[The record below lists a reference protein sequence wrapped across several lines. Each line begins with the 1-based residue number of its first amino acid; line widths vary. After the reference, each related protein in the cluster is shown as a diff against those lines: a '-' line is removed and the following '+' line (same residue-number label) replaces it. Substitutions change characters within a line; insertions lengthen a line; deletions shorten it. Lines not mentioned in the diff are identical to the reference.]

1 MGTPGQDDAEMT
13 DPGFDWGRSIFDHV
27 QLRVADLAASRGF
40 YGAVLGPLGVPV
52 MIEEPGLVAF
62 AHLTLCDDGEPSR
75 GVHLAFVA
83 ASWDAVRR
91 FHAAGV
97 EHGAPDNGPP
107 GVRDYGPPGL
117 ETYAA
122 FLLDPDGNNVEAVCR
137 TPVHP

>member
-1 MGTPGQDDAEMT
+1 MKAEE
-13 DPGFDWGRSIFDHV
+13 FDWSRSIFDHV
-27 QLRVADLAASRGF
+27 QIRVRDLAASRAF
-40 YGAVLGPLGVPV
+40 YEAVLRPLGVPV
-52 MIEEPGLVAF
+52 LIAEPGLVAF

-83 ASWDAVRR
+83 PSRRAVDE

-97 EHGAPDNGPP
+97 ALGAPDNGAP
-107 GVRDYGPPGL
+107 GVRDYGPPEL

-137 TPVHP
+137 TPVD